1 MSFDTNLLI
10 FLIVFFIGLLSGLLI
25 GAVMWKRNTQAD
37 VRKEVKTLREEN
49 VLLREEKAAA
59 KSRLQA
65 DTEHYNR
72 ELEQLRRSRAELLNE
87 FRDAAAGVLEQR
99 QKQLH
104 EENTRQLGGILRPL
118 EQQLGQFRNHLQ
130 QIRSQDAQER
140 GFLRKELEQLMELN
154 QHMSSE
160 ARDLTEALK
169 GSNKTMGSW
178 GELVLKRVLESS
190 GLREGQE
197 FFLQKEFSGT
207 DGNRLRPD
215 AVIQL
220 PGERMVIIDA
230 KASLLAYERSLNAV
244 TEDERE
250 AHGKKHLES
259 IRRHLKSLDAK
270 AYERIPEIRSPDFIL
285 MFVPVE
291 AALASA
297 LQLEPGLFQ
306 TALQKRIL
314 LVSPGS
320 LYLSLRIIEQMWKGD
335 RQYRNARII
344 AEKAGALHDKFEGFL
359 RDLQTVG
366 SKIQDAGES
375 WEASMNKLSRGKG
388 NLIRRAAE
396 LKELGAESRKTLPG
410 EDADR

>member
-1 MSFDTNLLI
+1 MNFDINIAFTLT
-10 FLIVFFIGLLSGLLI
+10 VFFTGLLSGLLL
-25 GAVMWKRNTQAD
+25 GAILWKKSSQGENK
-37 VRKEVKTLREEN
+37 KELRVLRDEN
-49 VLLREEKAAA
+49 GRLREEKAAFMS
-59 KSRLQA
+59 KLQA
-65 DTEHYNR
+65 DTEHYGR
-72 ELEQLRRSRAELLNE
+72 ELEQLRQSRAELLRE
-87 FRDAAAGVLEQR
+87 FKEAAAGVLEQR

-118 EQQLGQFRNHLQ
+118 EQQLGQFRSHLQ

-154 QHMSSE
+154 QQMSSE
-160 ARDLTEALK
+160 TRDLTEALK
-169 GSNKTMGSW
+169 GSNKTLGSW

-190 GLREGQE
+190 GLKEGRE
-197 FFLQKEFSGT
+197 FYLQKEFVAAE
-207 DGNRLRPD
+207 GNRVRPD
-215 AVIQL
+215 AVVQL

-230 KASLLAYERSLNAV
+230 KASLLSYERSLNAL

-250 AHGKKHLES
+250 AHSRKHVES
-259 IRRHLKSLDAK
+259 IHRHLKSLDAK
-270 AYERIPEIRSPDFIL
+270 AYEKIPEIHSPDFIL

-297 LQLEPGLFQ
+297 LHSDPGLFQ
-306 TALQKRIL
+306 TALQRRIV

-359 RDLQTVG
+359 RDLQSVG
-366 SKIQDAGES
+366 AKIQDAGKS
-375 WEASMNKLSRGKG
+375 WEASMNKLSTGKG
-388 NLIRRAAE
+388 NLVKRAAE
-396 LKELGAESRKTLPG
+396 LKELGAESRKTLP
-410 EDADR
+410 EFDDHE